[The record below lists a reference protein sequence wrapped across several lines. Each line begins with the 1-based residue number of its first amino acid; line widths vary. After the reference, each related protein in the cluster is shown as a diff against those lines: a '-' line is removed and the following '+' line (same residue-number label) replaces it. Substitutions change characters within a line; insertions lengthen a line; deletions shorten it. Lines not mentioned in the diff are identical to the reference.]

1 MHNDPQTLVIDSS
14 ILLSAI
20 GQRPS
25 RLRMSLEHDR
35 NLASLDIDPFKA
47 RATLLAALTTHTLLI
62 PRAVIRQMESLLRSP
77 SLSEK
82 NCAHIRSLIEVLE
95 PYSINALASRQDLFQ
110 QRNALE
116 CLEASAKFHTANLG
130 AKDSA
135 SHPVCQAWSRLA
147 PHLPAARHNIENL
160 LGKPHISETEQDAL
174 LCFADLRE
182 CELAANDQEQP
193 LEFSQLDPLIRKI
206 LNDFLDS
213 RPNAREHFAFLA
225 PEALEKEPLHIQ
237 AAYLNWLAETLRPFL
252 FPEFEV
258 ILLARDCN
266 SAILTLSPDFHIL
279 RKFLPILKKLPY
291 PLSTL
296 DGFQLQPTPE
306 PEPQEPDPINFL

>member
-14 ILLSAI
+14 ILLAAI

-25 RLRMSLEHDR
+25 RLSMSLEHDR
-35 NLASLDIDPFKA
+35 NLASRDIDPLKA

-77 SLSEK
+77 TLSEK

-95 PYSINALASRQDLFQ
+95 PYSVNALASRQDLFQ

-116 CLEASAKFHTANLG
+116 CLESSANLYAANLG
-130 AKDSA
+130 GKDSA

-147 PHLPAARHNIENL
+147 PHLPAARNNIEDL
-160 LGKPHISETEQDAL
+160 LSKPHIGETEQEAL
-174 LCFADLRE
+174 RWFADRRD
-182 CELAANDQEQP
+182 CELASNDQEQP
-193 LEFSQLDPLIRKI
+193 REFSPIDPLIRKI

-213 RPNAREHFAFLA
+213 RPNAKEHFASLA
-225 PEALEKEPLHIQ
+225 PETLEKAPLHIQ
-237 AAYLNWLAETLRPFL
+237 AASLYWLAETLKPFL
-252 FPEFEV
+252 FPEFKA

-266 SAILTLSPDFHIL
+266 SAILTLNPDFGIL

-296 DGFQLQPTPE
+296 DGFQLQTTPE